1 MLNSPPGKLTS
12 PVPVAIE
19 SPERSLTFES
29 MLENTGTLVKSAT
42 PKLAMVELDSYAT
55 IDYPIKEKRP
65 RLLKAVTK
73 AVGFGKRKPVTK
85 KHPEP
90 IESFETVGN
99 QDTMVNR
106 YDYFTFEESQVSESV
121 DTLISSSES
130 IDLSFVNEYYDQ
142 VLLDSANIETQLQ
155 EIKLDLKLDAYC
167 PPDLHLPAH
176 KRFDSGL
183 FSPQEQDEILKSCGV
198 TRASESKLLN
208 ELEISCRLSND
219 DENSSINRDID
230 AASIFN
236 FGSSELEMFKVEHGN
251 LCEILEME
259 EHNKLSQILEME
271 SLDESH
277 QDCWFDWQ

>member
-1 MLNSPPGKLTS
+1 MISSPPGKLTS

-42 PKLAMVELDSYAT
+42 PKLAMVEIDSYAT
-55 IDYPIKEKRP
+55 INFPIKEKRP
-65 RLLKAVTK
+65 RLLEAVTK
-73 AVGFGKRKPVTK
+73 AVGFGKRKPVPK

-90 IESFETVGN
+90 LDSFEAVGN

-106 YDYFTFEESQVSESV
+106 YDYFTFEEFQVSESV
-121 DTLISSSES
+121 ETLISSNES

-167 PPDLHLPAH
+167 PPELHLPAP

-183 FSPQEQDEILKSCGV
+183 FSPQEQDEILKCCGV
-198 TRASESKLLN
+198 APDSQTKPLNESES
-208 ELEISCRLSND
+208 SYRLSKD
-219 DENSSINRDID
+219 DENSSLNRDID
-230 AASIFN
+230 ATSIFN

-271 SLDESH
+271 SVDDSP
-277 QDCWFDWQ
+277 QDHWFDWQ